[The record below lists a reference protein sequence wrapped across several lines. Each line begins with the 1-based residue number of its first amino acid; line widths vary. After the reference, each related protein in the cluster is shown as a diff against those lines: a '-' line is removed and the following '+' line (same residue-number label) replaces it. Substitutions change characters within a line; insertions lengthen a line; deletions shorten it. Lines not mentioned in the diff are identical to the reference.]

1 MPFEIMVMSLHF
13 PALQDEDVTNEEE
26 GGLSQSG
33 KELKKLLGR
42 ACGSNVMLLEGDD
55 GNDDV
60 SNYGKAGSLP
70 FLCAVLRK

>member
-1 MPFEIMVMSLHF
+1 M
-13 PALQDEDVTNEEE
+13 QDEDETDEE

-42 ACGSNVMLLEGDD
+42 ACGSNVMVVEGDD

-60 SNYGKAGSLP
+60 SNYGEAGSLV
-70 FLCAVLRK
+70 FLCVVLRK